1 MSHCIV
7 VVEAEVVYRAVSAS
21 GVQQRACSQ
30 CWIWFPVLYGRT
42 FSLLVFKFWLH
53 LVSRAAHRLPLAATL
68 REQGCI
74 TALCRD
80 WQL

>member
-1 MSHCIV
+1 MNHCIV

-53 LVSRAAHRLPLAATL
+53 LVSRAAHRLPLAAESRGDSSL
-68 REQGCI
+68 WGVGFSFR
-74 TALCRD
+74 
-80 WQL
+80 